1 MRPSDESGYRAGVSE
16 RMSRLDDLAA
26 AVDHLQTGGKATRA
40 RCVQL
45 VGEAFGVEPT
55 DARIASF
62 SHAVELLHLGTLIH
76 DDILDAAEQRRG
88 RSSVHV
94 EYGAKV
100 AVLAGD
106 VAVSRSGCMIAD
118 LGSIRLCRKFAA
130 VLAELCEG
138 ELLQDDQRWNPDL
151 TMPAYLGRLA
161 RKTGGLFELACEG
174 AAVIAG
180 AGNQAADRAGRFGRD
195 LGCLFQMVDDLLD
208 TTRDSAALGKPAG
221 RDLEAG
227 CLTLE
232 VVLALEDPGNGSAL
246 RSRIA
251 ASPSGDSSDL
261 ARWLTAPRLQERTRQ
276 ILDLMGQ
283 MTLEGL
289 GGFPRNPA
297 SVQLAIL
304 VEGLLAT
311 GQRALSAGLEPL
323 AAG

>member
-1 MRPSDESGYRAGVSE
+1 
-16 RMSRLDDLAA
+16 MSRLDDLSA
-26 AVDHLQTGGKATRA
+26 AVNHLQTGGKATRA

-45 VGEAFGVEPT
+45 VGEAFGLDPADV
-55 DARIASF
+55 RIASF

-76 DDILDAAEQRRG
+76 DDILDDAENRRG

-94 EYGAKV
+94 EFGAKV

-138 ELLQDDQRWNPDL
+138 ELLQDDQRWNPEL
-151 TMPAYLGRLA
+151 TMPAYLSRLA

-180 AGNQAADRAGRFGRD
+180 GGDQAADRAGRFGRD

-208 TTRDSAALGKPAG
+208 TTRDSVALGKPAG

-227 CLTLE
+227 CLTVE
-232 VVLALEDPGNGSAL
+232 VVLALEDSASAPAL
-246 RSRIA
+246 RARIA
-251 ASPSGDSSDL
+251 STGSGDASDL
-261 ARWLTAPRLQERTRQ
+261 ARWLTGPRLLERTRQ

-283 MTLEGL
+283 MTLGGL
-289 GGFPRNPA
+289 DGFPRNPA

-311 GQRALSAGLEPL
+311 GHRALLAGLEPL